1 MVYFE
6 DSIRKHINN
15 GVDLLADAVKVTLGP
30 KGKNVMIYNR
40 PYENTYLTKDGV
52 SVAKAVF
59 SLNNIEDAAIR
70 VLRNASVKT
79 AKEAGDGTT
88 TSTILAQSF
97 YKEGLKFL
105 KNHSLIELKRELDD
119 VITSVNNHLN
129 RHSKTIK
136 STDIEELRSV
146 ATISANNDTTI
157 GNLIADAYSKCGENG
172 IVLFEPSPNGQ
183 TFVKEIEGTQI
194 MEGLISSEFI
204 TDQKKMECSY
214 DNPSIFL
221 CNNTISSFND
231 IIDIVRETAKKDTPL
246 VIIANGFS
254 DSTLRG
260 ILRNNYQGN
269 TKILPIKVTGFAGN
283 RVNFFLDLRAVT
295 GATVFENTTQTKNMR
310 SEDFLGHCD
319 RVVSTM
325 TSTVFYTDNKDNT
338 LLKNRIEQLRGQIE
352 YSKNNNPDIIPSIE
366 KQIARLSGKVAIIY
380 VGGKTEVEAKERY
393 DRVEDAVCA
402 TKAALQEGIIDGGGA
417 TLLRVSREI
426 NDNFFSVSLESIFKQ
441 LCINSELKFSTLKE
455 RVTDS
460 LGWNFLTDNQE
471 NLIDNGVI
479 DPTKV
484 IRTSVENATSV
495 AYMLLTTK
503 AVVVDD

>member
-6 DSIRKHINN
+6 DSIRKQINN
-15 GVDLLADAVKVTLGP
+15 GVDLLADAVRVTLGP
-30 KGKNVMIYNR
+30 KGKNVLIYSK
-40 PYENTYLTKDGV
+40 PYENAYLTKDGV

-59 SLNNIEDAAIR
+59 STNNIEDAAIR
-70 VLRNASVKT
+70 ILRDASVKT

-105 KNHSLIELKRELDD
+105 KNHSLVELKEEFND
-119 VITSVNNHLN
+119 VVTSVNDHLKL
-129 RHSKTIK
+129 HSKTVK
-136 STDIEELRSV
+136 STDIKELKSI

-157 GNLIADAYSKCGENG
+157 GNLIANAYSKCGENG
-172 IVLFEPSPNGQ
+172 VVLFELSPNGQ

-221 CNNTISSFND
+221 CNNIISSFND
-231 IIDIVRETAKKDTPL
+231 IIDIVRETAQKDTPL
-246 VIIANGFS
+246 VIVANDFS
-254 DSTLRG
+254 DNTLRG
-260 ILRNNYQGN
+260 IVRNNYQGN

-283 RVNFFLDLRAVT
+283 RANFFLDLRAVT
-295 GATVFENTTQTKNMR
+295 GAAVFENTTQTKSMR
-310 SEDFLGHCD
+310 SEVFLGHCD

-325 TSTVFYTDNKDNT
+325 TSTVFYTSNKDNE
-338 LLKNRIEQLRGQIE
+338 LLKDRIEQLRGQIE
-352 YSKNNNPDIIPSIE
+352 YSKKSNPDIVPSIE

-380 VGGKTEVEAKERY
+380 VGGKTEVETKERY

-402 TKAALQEGIIDGGGA
+402 TKAALQEGIIDGGGTA
-417 TLLRVSREI
+417 LLRVSREI
-426 NDNFFSVSLESIFKQ
+426 SDNFFSTSLKSVFKQ
-441 LCINSELKFSTLKE
+441 LCINSELNFPTLEEK
-455 RVTDS
+455 VTND
-460 LGWNFLTDNQE
+460 LGWNFLTDRQE

-484 IRTSVENATSV
+484 IRTSVENAASV